1 MRYFKLI
8 YDFENDDDYVV
19 VISDK
24 KAEEYDKK
32 ILKGELIKNWDRE
45 IKFEYNVEEGKI
57 FTDYLA
63 NDNGWLIVSKNF
75 FDLMEDI
82 VGETIQYLDINITN
96 SITKEEYKNYKV
108 ANVTTLLDAL
118 DLENSIYDFFELDD
132 EKILSV
138 EKYALKREK
147 IKNYNI
153 FKLKDECIP
162 IFVSEKVKE
171 IVEKNSLTGFQ
182 FLEVKVV

>member
-32 ILKGELIKNWDRE
+32 ILEGELIKNWDRE

-75 FDLMEDI
+75 FDLMEET

-138 EKYALKREK
+138 EKYALKKEE
-147 IKNYNI
+147 ISNYDI
-153 FKLKDECIP
+153 FKLEGETIP
-162 IFVSEKVKE
+162 IFVSERFKK
-171 IVEKNSLTGFQ
+171 IVEENSLVGFK